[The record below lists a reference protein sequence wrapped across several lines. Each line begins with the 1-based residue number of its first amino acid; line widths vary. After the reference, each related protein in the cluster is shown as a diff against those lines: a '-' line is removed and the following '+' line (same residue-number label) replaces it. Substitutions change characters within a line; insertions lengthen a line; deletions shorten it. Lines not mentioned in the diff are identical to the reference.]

1 MNATSPSA
9 DRYDSAL
16 KRGAFYNFVGL
27 LAKLIQPL
35 FIVIVTWLWGP
46 SVIGAYLLALS
57 AMDIVSGAVISGY
70 ADATIIFASRHA
82 EAEADAERKRALY
95 AVLANALACTI
106 GLSIAAALITQL
118 AARSAVELFLPHYAE
133 LLPGLYYLI
142 WALVPR
148 SITQIA
154 VSATRARLRMEYDAL
169 LNGMAQPLL
178 LLAACLG
185 ARALGGGLTA
195 LCVSHL
201 VAEAVL
207 CIAGIAAFGKF
218 YDLAAVRAA
227 LRGFRVDRAMLG
239 FAIPQ
244 SLNMTLNRYIARLN
258 GFMLAAFGLQAVDLA
273 YFGTAA
279 MLTSNLNQIRLVFST
294 ALAPVAARHHGEGN
308 RVAFESS
315 MNRVARWSTAIAVPA
330 TLACVVLRDDI
341 MQLVSKAYTGASGFI
356 VWLLV
361 PPFISCAY
369 GIAGSALIY
378 AGHSRVTLVNSALVA
393 LLNTGISYALV
404 PRYGM
409 AGAAAATALATALI
423 GILQVVELWKIE
435 HVRIRLREVWKPHAG
450 LLLGAAALALLW
462 DPAQLSLWG
471 RAATVAGLV
480 AGYTALLYL
489 LRQEDLV
496 PRPR

>member
-1 MNATSPSA
+1 
-9 DRYDSAL
+9 
-16 KRGAFYNFVGL
+16 
-27 LAKLIQPL
+27 
-35 FIVIVTWLWGP
+35 
-46 SVIGAYLLALS
+46 
-57 AMDIVSGAVISGY
+57 
-70 ADATIIFASRHA
+70 
-82 EAEADAERKRALY
+82 
-95 AVLANALACTI
+95 
-106 GLSIAAALITQL
+106 
-118 AARSAVELFLPHYAE
+118 
-133 LLPGLYYLI
+133 
-142 WALVPR
+142 
-148 SITQIA
+148 
-154 VSATRARLRMEYDAL
+154 
-169 LNGMAQPLL
+169 
-178 LLAACLG
+178 
-185 ARALGGGLTA
+185 
-195 LCVSHL
+195 
-201 VAEAVL
+201 
-207 CIAGIAAFGKF
+207 
-218 YDLAAVRAA
+218 
-227 LRGFRVDRAMLG
+227 
-239 FAIPQ
+239 
-244 SLNMTLNRYIARLN
+244 
-258 GFMLAAFGLQAVDLA
+258 
-273 YFGTAA
+273 
-279 MLTSNLNQIRLVFST
+279 
-294 ALAPVAARHHGEGN
+294 
-308 RVAFESS
+308 